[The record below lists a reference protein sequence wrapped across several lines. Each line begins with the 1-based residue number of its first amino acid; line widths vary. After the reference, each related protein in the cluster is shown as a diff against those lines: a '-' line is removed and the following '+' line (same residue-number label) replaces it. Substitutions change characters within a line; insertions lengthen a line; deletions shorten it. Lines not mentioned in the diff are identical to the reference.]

1 MRVLQI
7 SKDELQSHCNQQA
20 SLVSELQ
27 SKNSGLTLEV
37 ENLKRR
43 LEEMGQVSRLCCC
56 CCCSWGGGGTGPV
69 RCFFW
74 WICVVVTAVVS
85 CGKGAGQSLTNL
97 FSLD

>member
-1 MRVLQI
+1 MLQT

-43 LEEMGQVSRLCCC
+43 LEEMGQVSRFFFVCGLFVCLFKV
-56 CCCSWGGGGTGPV
+56 GGE
-69 RCFFW
+69 
-74 WICVVVTAVVS
+74 
-85 CGKGAGQSLTNL
+85 
-97 FSLD
+97 

>member
-1 MRVLQI
+1 MLQT

-43 LEEMGQVSRLCCC
+43 LEEMGQVSR
-56 CCCSWGGGGTGPV
+56 
-69 RCFFW
+69 FFL
-74 WICVVVTAVVS
+74 CVVCLFVCLKWEGSEVV
-85 CGKGAGQSLTNL
+85 GVN
-97 FSLD
+97 